1 MTERPKYHGSAPNGI
16 SGMAWFGG
24 WLFTL
29 GYLKLTF
36 WKGVLGLIVWPYFL
50 GASLVAS

>member
-1 MTERPKYHGSAPNGI
+1 MSKVRIEHHGSLGI
-16 SGMAWFGG
+16 VWFGG

-36 WKGVLGLIVWPYFL
+36 WKGVLGIIVWPYYF
-50 GASLVAS
+50 GAALAPVAS